1 MKLIYAIPGLGT
13 TKELFKNISIPNHQL
28 RVLDWPEP
36 KKEYTLTDYSNEFL
50 KQIDCSKPVSFI
62 GVSFGGMLCSD
73 LAERLSVE
81 KVVLISSCKDT
92 SEFPVLLKLVK
103 YFPIYKLLPDTLI
116 RAVAKAKRKFLGFEK
131 IFDPVFYKMTD
142 SMPVN
147 YFSYTI
153 SYIVN
158 WNKNKSSINPIRI
171 HGTNDK
177 LLPIKKLQLCY
188 SIKGGSHAM
197 VLNNAE
203 EINKILNKEFN
214 GL

>member
-28 RVLDWPEP
+28 KVLDWPEP

-73 LAERLSVE
+73 LAERLAVE
-81 KVVLISSCKDT
+81 KIVLISSCKDV
-92 SEFPVLLKLVK
+92 SEFPTLLKLVK
-103 YFPIYKLLPDTLI
+103 YFPVYKLLPDTFI
-116 RAVAKAKRKFLGFEK
+116 RFVAKSKRRFLGFEK
-131 IFDPVFYKMTD
+131 LFDPLFYNMTD
-142 SMPVN
+142 AMPPN

-153 SYIVN
+153 NYIVN
-158 WNKNKSSINPIRI
+158 WGKNSSAINPIRI
-171 HGTNDK
+171 HGANDK
-177 LLPIKKLQLCY
+177 LLPIKKLYPCY
-188 SIKGGSHAM
+188 AIKGGSHAM
-197 VLNNAE
+197 VLNKAE
-203 EINKILNKEFN
+203 EINEILNKEFN